1 MEKKDKKQFGKEL
14 MTLAVP
20 LALQNMLRDLVLCR
34 TAGAAGLLRFS
45 LAGHG
50 CIYGHAPR

>member
-1 MEKKDKKQFGKEL
+1 MEEKDKKQFGKEL